1 MPTHNF
7 TQFLFAQTHKTYRHN
22 LHKLNS
28 CRPAAC
34 HAVMQTQLQTPR
46 NTTVI
51 CADTHTQPNT
61 IQTVTPSCKL
71 NAATKIQQGLATR
84 NGKIVY
90 LHFLYDELYFDCNT
104 CFFTTEY

>member
-1 MPTHNF
+1 
-7 TQFLFAQTHKTYRHN
+7 
-22 LHKLNS
+22 
-28 CRPAAC
+28 
-34 HAVMQTQLQTPR
+34 MQTSCMSCSHA
-46 NTTVI
+46 NTTPDAQKHN
-51 CADTHTQPNT
+51 CNLRKHADTHTQPNT

-104 CFFTTEY
+104 TEY